1 MRDVKKGERFTP
13 ENVRSIRPGNG
24 LAPKFYRS
32 VLGKRAAR
40 DIKRATPLSK
50 TFSPDIL
57 TRMTPTVLVVIP
69 AKERSTRLLG
79 KNLKDLCGKPM
90 MAYPILAAKAARG
103 VSRVVV
109 TTESEKKRGGNQVR
123 CRCAVPAAA

>member
-1 MRDVKKGERFTP
+1 MKKGERFTP

-50 TFSPDIL
+50 H
-57 TRMTPTVLVVIP
+57 
-69 AKERSTRLLG
+69 LL
-79 KNLKDLCGKPM
+79 
-90 MAYPILAAKAARG
+90 A
-103 VSRVVV
+103 
-109 TTESEKKRGGNQVR
+109 
-123 CRCAVPAAA
+123 